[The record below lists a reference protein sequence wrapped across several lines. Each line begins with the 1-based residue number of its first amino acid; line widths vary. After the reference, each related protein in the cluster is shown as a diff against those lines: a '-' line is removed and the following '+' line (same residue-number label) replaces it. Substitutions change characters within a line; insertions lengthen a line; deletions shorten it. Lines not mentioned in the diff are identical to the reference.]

1 MSHTPEQP
9 DYGHT
14 TSFYQ
19 GQEAG
24 INEERKRVVKLI
36 QDHAPDLD
44 TLRLIALI
52 ESNQPDTFEYVTD
65 KEHYEQGLSD
75 AGEVIFAVLDRL
87 KHSVYDLEELT
98 HADTSREQHLIRL
111 ILERYTDGIWE
122 KRDSHKYKEA

>member
-1 MSHTPEQP
+1 MSHTPNNP

-14 TSFYQ
+14 TGFYQ

-52 ESNQPDTFEYVTD
+52 EGNQPDTFEYV
-65 KEHYEQGLSD
+65 
-75 AGEVIFAVLDRL
+75 A
-87 KHSVYDLEELT
+87 
-98 HADTSREQHLIRL
+98 
-111 ILERYTDGIWE
+111 DGIWE